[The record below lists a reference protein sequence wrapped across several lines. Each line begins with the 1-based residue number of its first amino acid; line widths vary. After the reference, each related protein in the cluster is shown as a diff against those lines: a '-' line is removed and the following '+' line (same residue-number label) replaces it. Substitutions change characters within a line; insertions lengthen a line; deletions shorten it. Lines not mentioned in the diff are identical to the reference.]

1 MEIVTDLPKM
11 YTMSQ
16 VAEIL
21 EVSRSKVSRLKLDT
35 KYPLPVRDFGR
46 RDVVFHDDLKAWME
60 NLPRKNREDE

>member
-21 EVSRSKVSRLKLDT
+21 EVSRV
-35 KYPLPVRDFGR
+35 PVCLHRFAHI
-46 RDVVFHDDLKAWME
+46 F
-60 NLPRKNREDE
+60 RELVEGW

>member
-35 KYPLPVRDFGR
+35 KSPPCRSGTLEGVT
-46 RDVVFHDDLKAWME
+46 
-60 NLPRKNREDE
+60 